1 MYVNT
6 TFADPK
12 TNSTNVYGSTVS
24 PEHTTSDSSNDSTP
38 CWNEYCWDEPTY
50 YDNLYQHV
58 TPKHYEWAFIFP
70 YLLTFIVGLVGNGL
84 VCFAVLR
91 NHNMRTVTNVFIVNL
106 AVGDFMVILV
116 CLPPTLIQDVTET
129 WFLGTVCCK
138 AVIFLQTTSV
148 CVSVLTLS
156 AIAVERWWAICY
168 PLRFKSTLSRARKI
182 IVLVWVVSIL
192 TAVPETVVAQA
203 VPYQFPQR
211 ISSTLLTMCR
221 PSWDALNQGIY
232 HLVLAVLFY
241 VLPMILM
248 ALTYTHIAAVLWKH
262 EIPGV
267 VVASKIPGRKPMLDG
282 NRNAQDE
289 QIVARRKAARM
300 LIAVVIV
307 FGICYMPVYLMNL
320 LRYFEAVNY
329 DGNNEALYI
338 QSLVI
343 HWLPYINSS
352 LNPVIYN
359 FMSAT
364 FRKEFRTA
372 CIFCLYGIK
381 PRQVYIRPTQ
391 SRRPSC
397 YL

>member
-1 MYVNT
+1 MFVNT
-6 TFADPK
+6 TFASPETK
-12 TNSTNVYGSTVS
+12 SINVQGSSVI
-24 PEHTTSDSSNDSTP
+24 PEHTTAEPKNGSTP
-38 CWNEYCWDEPTY
+38 CWNEYCWDEFTY
-50 YDNLYQHV
+50 LDVLYQHV

-70 YLLTFIVGLVGNGL
+70 YFLTFVIGLVGNGL

-91 NHNMRTVTNVFIVNL
+91 NQNMRTVTNVFIVNL
-106 AVGDFMVILV
+106 AVGDCMVILM

-138 AVIFLQTTSV
+138 AVMFLQTTSV

-168 PLRFKSTLSRARKI
+168 PLKFKSTLSRARKI
-182 IVLVWVVSIL
+182 IVLIWVVSIL
-192 TAVPETVVAQA
+192 TAVPEGVVAEA
-203 VPYQFPQR
+203 FPYHFPDR

-232 HLVLAVLFY
+232 QLVLAVLFY

-248 ALTYTHIAAVLWKH
+248 AMTYTHIASVLWKH

-267 VVASKIPGRKPMLDG
+267 VVGSKIAGRKPMLDG

-289 QIVARRKAARM
+289 QIVSRRKAARM

-307 FGICYMPVYLMNL
+307 FGLCYMPVHLMNL
-320 LRYFEAVNY
+320 LRYFEVVNY
-329 DGNNEALYI
+329 EGNNEALYI

-343 HWLPYINSS
+343 HLLPYINSS
-352 LNPVIYN
+352 VNPLIYN
-359 FMSAT
+359 FMS
-364 FRKEFRTA
+364 
-372 CIFCLYGIK
+372 
-381 PRQVYIRPTQ
+381 
-391 SRRPSC
+391 
-397 YL
+397 